1 MSAISAPGSQMGNF
15 PPSRAIP
22 HTTTDVFVKKADT
35 AATSGSSPSSK
46 VELSDRAKAL
56 MAKAEQERAVASQ
69 LAAHLAGGGRN
80 AAAMIPASM
89 NPLAMTQWADSGAP
103 SKQSASGQ
111 ASDGIAAVKEW
122 AKSDVFR
129 NAAKAVAD
137 DQVRSLVRDGQLSQL
152 PALDDDQLNQL
163 SEAERNIYGTVRSL
177 QGLYDGMPKTMDQA
191 LADRKKLVLE
201 AYPDEISRMRSG
213 LASGSLKKEDGWE
226 DIIASREAE
235 LAAAQQGTM
244 KIHAVNDSNLVQSKS
259 EFTVTHDSNGWSARG
274 ITVNGNASAL
284 QEAFGTKNMQ
294 VGSSPY
300 TGDYVI
306 TW

>member
-1 MSAISAPGSQMGNF
+1 MSAINAAGSQAGLLR
-15 PPSRAIP
+15 PVRATP
-22 HTTTDVFVKKADT
+22 GPTTDVFAKKAD
-35 AATSGSSPSSK
+35 AATTGFSPAST

-56 MAKAEQERAVASQ
+56 LAKAEHESAVASR

-80 AAAMIPASM
+80 PAAAMT
-89 NPLAMTQWADSGAP
+89 PLAMTQWADTDSVP
-103 SKQSASGQ
+103 SKPATSKQ
-111 ASDGIAAVKEW
+111 ALEGIAAVKEW

-129 NAAKAVAD
+129 NAANAVAD
-137 DQVRSLVRDGQLSQL
+137 DQVRALVRDGRLSQL

-163 SEAERNIYGTVRSL
+163 SEAERNVYGTVRSL

-191 LADRKKLVLE
+191 LADRKAVVLE
-201 AYPDEISRMRSG
+201 AYPDEINRMRSG

-235 LAAAQQGTM
+235 LAAARQGTM
-244 KIHAVNDSNLVQSKS
+244 KIHAVNDSNLVQSRG
-259 EFTVTHDSNGWSARG
+259 EFTVARDGNGWSARG
-274 ITVNGNASAL
+274 ITVNGNAAAL
-284 QEAFGTKNMQ
+284 QEKFGTKNMQ

>member
-1 MSAISAPGSQMGNF
+1 MGALR
-15 PPSRAIP
+15 PVRSTPD
-22 HTTTDVFVKKADT
+22 TTTDVFVKKAAT
-35 AATSGSSPSSK
+35 ATGGFSPSSK

-56 MAKAEQERAVASQ
+56 LAKAEHESAVASQ

-80 AAAMIPASM
+80 PAAMT
-89 NPLAMTQWADSGAP
+89 PLAMTRWTDNDGVP
-103 SKQSASGQ
+103 SKPTTSKQ
-111 ASDGIAAVKEW
+111 ALEGIAAVKEW

-129 NAAKAVAD
+129 NAANAVAD
-137 DQVRSLVRDGQLSQL
+137 DQVRALVRDGKLSQL
-152 PALDDDQLNQL
+152 PSLDDDQLNQL
-163 SEAERNIYGTVRSL
+163 SEAERNVYGTVRSL
-177 QGLYDGMPKTMDQA
+177 QGLYDSMPKTLDQA
-191 LADRKKLVLE
+191 LADRKTLVLE
-201 AYPDEISRMRSG
+201 AYPDEIGRMRSG

-235 LAAAQQGTM
+235 LAAARQGTM
-244 KIHAVNDSNLVQSKS
+244 KIHGVNDSNLVQSKG
-259 EFTVTHDSNGWSARG
+259 EFTVTHDGNGWSARG

-284 QEAFGTKNMQ
+284 QETFGTKNMQ